1 MALKGGRVKRKTKET
16 RVRFQIQILYQICRS
31 YAGHMQA
38 GRRPGHIFYMQIS
51 AAGRIE
57 YTGWDEVTWR
67 EHNGGKKIQKNNL
80 TQWSPSSS
88 ECYTEKQKQRKAEQ
102 RAGVKLIM
110 KMETVTP
117 QICFAQKAHSIRDV
131 NWNTHADFCIF
142 VSLHLSCPPAK
153 KRCCFFSFLHLAAF
167 CSTFSN

>member
-31 YAGHMQA
+31 YAGRQA
-38 GRRPGHIFYMQIS
+38 ARPHFLHADKCS
-51 AAGRIE
+51 RKDRI
-57 YTGWDEVTWR
+57 YRLGWSYVTR
-67 EHNGGKKIQKNNL
+67 TQRGEKIQKNNL